1 MPLVDGHALFTT
13 VVVFAMLTLL
23 VIVLRWTYS
32 GGGRPAPPDPVAPD
46 DFGLLTPLA
55 VVETA
60 EEAQRLRALLAD
72 AGIRATR
79 TVGSDGRHRV
89 LVFSVEIDRARKVG
103 GWSA

>member
-1 MPLVDGHALFTT
+1 MLVVF
-13 VVVFAMLTLL
+13 VVVGLL
-23 VIVLRWTYS
+23 VAALRWTF
-32 GGGRPAPPDPVAPD
+32 GGQTVRNPPEPGTPD
-46 DFGLLTPLA
+46 DFGLLTPVA

-60 EEAQRLRALLAD
+60 EEAQRLRALLTD

-89 LVFSVEIDRARKVG
+89 LVFSAELDRARHVG